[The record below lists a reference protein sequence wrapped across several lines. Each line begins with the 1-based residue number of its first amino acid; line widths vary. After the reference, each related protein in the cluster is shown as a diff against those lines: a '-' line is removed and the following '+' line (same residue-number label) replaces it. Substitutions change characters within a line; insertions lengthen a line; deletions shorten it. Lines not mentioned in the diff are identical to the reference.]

1 MKNNILILLVL
12 STLFSCGTKEEGK
25 PVVQDIKELVFASG
39 ELEWDNSYN
48 LTAQTDGI
56 LVNATF
62 DVGNKVTENQT
73 IASIDN
79 KTNENNTDSA
89 KDLVVISKENLTTH
103 FETIDK
109 LKEEKDKNFEDWFK
123 GIQTG
128 FDRFFSNANDNI
140 KSNEDLYREKLRLEA
155 PADYW
160 KKRATLL
167 KQESK
172 SYMPPSGAIDFTA
185 EYIHDDKLV
194 HYISAKNNLSLT
206 SSYAVLDEYI
216 RDIKNTLK
224 TDQLTISGIGILKS
238 DDGKISLS
246 STPSPNLNIASF
258 GLPII
263 DTQSELLLGSN
274 QDTYSLAQQALS
286 TAMPDEEMVEEKRS
300 VTSLVLMIIAVAIIA
315 SLAGLYYAKPNI
327 YKNLIIEIQ
336 QSFVSKT
343 EALKK
348 EVITP
353 KIQEEDINKA
363 DSIYNSTPDDIEAN
377 LKAQGFE
384 VGDSLLEIDR
394 IDEVKLWKNDSIS
407 RFLKN

>member
-1 MKNNILILLVL
+1 MDISPYLLELLV
-12 STLFSCGTKEEGK
+12 
-25 PVVQDIKELVFASG
+25 
-39 ELEWDNSYN
+39 
-48 LTAQTDGI
+48 
-56 LVNATF
+56 
-62 DVGNKVTENQT
+62 
-73 IASIDN
+73 
-79 KTNENNTDSA
+79 
-89 KDLVVISKENLTTH
+89 
-103 FETIDK
+103 
-109 LKEEKDKNFEDWFK
+109 DKNQVTVPGLGKFFK
-123 GIQTG
+123 KIIPG
-128 FDRFFSNANDNI
+128 
-140 KSNEDLYREKLRLEA
+140 Y
-155 PADYW
+155 YH
-160 KKRATLL
+160 
-167 KQESK
+167 QESK

-315 SLAGLYYAKPNI
+315 SLAGLYYAKPDI

-336 QSFVSKT
+336 QSFVSKA

-353 KIQEEDINKA
+353 KIQEEDLNKA

-384 VGDSLLEIDR
+384 VEKSKDSTDVVVNTKPIPKAGNFRYEIIIGHYQLEEDAIKRAKQLKSYGIDARVLDDRDGPMIKITGATLYDNELAEKELKR
-394 IDEVKLWKNDSIS
+394 IQREINPEAYKKAYII
-407 RFLKN
+407 LK